1 MLKKRLCYSQNY
13 KQYLYVFF
21 LIYYFVY
28 STLAVRIVKLLR
40 ESVMKNYK
48 VIALATVL
56 SFSFLAQA
64 NESEAVVVEASME
77 NVLEVGRENQ
87 QLSAASQSRIDSTER
102 QTDKIVNE
110 YKVVAKQVEG
120 LKLYNEQK
128 RIQIQAQLDLMD
140 KLDEQLVQ
148 VVVMQRQI
156 PPLAQR
162 MLEGLEQFVALD
174 TPFYIDERM
183 ERLDIVRS
191 SLSNP
196 KITASEQVRQILEAY
211 NIEAEYG
218 RKISS
223 YEDTIVIDGKEMV
236 VNVLVVGRIGM
247 FYQTKD
253 EQQSGVWNN
262 ETNDWEEVSG
272 YRTAIRDG
280 IRMAKK
286 LAPTDMLLLPVSKG
300 GA

>member
-1 MLKKRLCYSQNY
+1 
-13 KQYLYVFF
+13 
-21 LIYYFVY
+21 
-28 STLAVRIVKLLR
+28 
-40 ESVMKNYK
+40 MKNYK
-48 VIALATVL
+48 VIALTAVL
-56 SFSFLAQA
+56 SFSFLAKA

-128 RIQIQAQLDLMD
+128 RIQIKAQLELMD
-140 KLDEQLVQ
+140 KLDAQLDQ

-162 MLEGLEQFVALD
+162 MLESLENFINLD
-174 TPFYIDERM
+174 TPFRIAERQNRID
-183 ERLDIVRS
+183 LVRA
-191 SLSNP
+191 SLAKP
-196 KITASEQVRQILEAY
+196 KVTASEQVRQVLEAY

-218 RKISS
+218 RKIDS
-223 YEDTIVIDGKEMV
+223 YEATVEGKV
-236 VNVLVVGRIGM
+236 VNILVVGRIGM

-253 EQQSGVWNN
+253 ETETGVWNN
-262 ETNDWEEVSG
+262 DLQSWEIIDG
-272 YRTAIRDG
+272 YRRPVRDG

-286 LAPTDMLLLPVSKG
+286 LAPTDMLTIPVLKG